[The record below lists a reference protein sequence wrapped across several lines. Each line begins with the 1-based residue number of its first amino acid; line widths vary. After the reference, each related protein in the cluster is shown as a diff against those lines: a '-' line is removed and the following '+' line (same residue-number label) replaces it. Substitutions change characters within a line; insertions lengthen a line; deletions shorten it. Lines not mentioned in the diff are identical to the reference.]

1 MNALQS
7 MTRRPLTHA
16 LVDRHPNDYKHQ
28 GKGGTDDDRVEKVAT
43 AMALSHSC
51 SRRRFL
57 RGVAAGPFVAAA
69 WPFVDPVAAAQGR
82 RTKIRDLQV
91 MMLQGPGR
99 TYTLVRITS
108 DSGHHGIAEAYG
120 SPGVG
125 VKEQVLS
132 LKTWLVGKDPLEID
146 VLYTQMGKGT
156 PSLSG
161 TRTDGSAHNLM
172 RAVSG
177 IEMALWDLAGK
188 ILEVPASTLLGG
200 RFRDKVRVYDHAA
213 PKTMLDKPAVADWAA
228 RAKAHPSGFTCHK
241 FGFPRSDP
249 ATDRARDP
257 SNRVLTTK
265 ELIAVQRGF
274 ENCRDAL
281 GWDHDLMV
289 HCHWEYD
296 LRTAIQ
302 ISEAVEPIKP
312 VWLEDPLPVDYS
324 DSWKRLC
331 AASKVPICMGEN
343 LARREGFKD
352 FILNQ
357 GCDILHPDLRNA
369 GGFLETKR
377 IADMAHVFGLPMAN
391 HNTGS
396 QVCTYASAQWAASIR
411 DYIALETI
419 TGEGGWMD
427 QVLVLDGPYIKDGF
441 IQVTDKPGLGIE
453 LNPDVVRAHLA
464 PGETWWG

>member
-1 MNALQS
+1 MSDN
-7 MTRRPLTHA
+7 H
-16 LVDRHPNDYKHQ
+16 
-28 GKGGTDDDRVEKVAT
+28 RV
-43 AMALSHSC
+43 
-51 SRRRFL
+51 SRRRFFRTL
-57 RGVAAGPFVAAA
+57 AAA
-69 WPFVDPVAAAQGR
+69 SVVPAFLPRFRALAAAER
-82 RTKIRDLQV
+82 KRVKIRDVQA
-91 MMLQGPGR
+91 MMLQGASR
-99 TYTLVRITS
+99 TYTLVRIVS
-108 DSGHHGIAEAYG
+108 DAGLYGIAEAYG

-132 LKTWLVGKDPLEID
+132 LKPWLVGKDPLEID
-146 VLYTQMGKGT
+146 TLYTQMGEGT
-156 PSLSG
+156 KDLSG
-161 TRTDGSAHNLM
+161 TRTDGSAHNLL

-188 ILEVPASTLLGG
+188 ILEVPTTTLLGG

-213 PKTMLDKPAVADWAA
+213 PRNMLDKGSVGEWAA
-228 RAKAHPSGFTCHK
+228 RVKAHASGFTCHK
-241 FGFPRSDP
+241 FGFPNSDP
-249 ATDRARDP
+249 AVDPARDP
-257 SNRVLTTK
+257 SNRLLTTR
-265 ELIAVQRGF
+265 ELINLRKGF
-274 ENCRDAL
+274 ENCRDAV
-281 GWDHDLMV
+281 GWDRDLMV

-302 ISEAVEPIKP
+302 IADAVESIKP

-427 QVLVLDGPYIKDGF
+427 QVLLLDGPYIKDGF
-441 IQVTDKPGLGIE
+441 IRVSDKPGLGIE

-464 PGETWWG
+464 AGETWWG

>member
-1 MNALQS
+1 
-7 MTRRPLTHA
+7 MT
-16 LVDRHPNDYKHQ
+16 K
-28 GKGGTDDDRVEKVAT
+28 
-43 AMALSHSC
+43 
-51 SRRRFL
+51 SRRLSRRQFL
-57 RGVAAGPFVAAA
+57 GGLGAAPFVPSFVTSLHELAAA
-69 WPFVDPVAAAQGR
+69 ERKRV
-82 RTKIRDLQV
+82 KIRDVQV

-99 TYTLVRITS
+99 TYTLVKISS
-108 DSGHHGIAEAYG
+108 DAGPYGIAEAYG

-132 LKTWLVGKDPLEID
+132 LKEWLVGKDPLEID
-146 VLYTQMGKGT
+146 KLYTQMGVG
-156 PSLSG
+156 SRNLSG
-161 TRTDGSAHNLM
+161 TRTDGSAHNLI

-188 ILEVPASTLLGG
+188 ILDVPTSTLLGG
-200 RFRDKVRVYDHAA
+200 TFRDKVRVYDHAA
-213 PKTMLDKPAVADWAA
+213 PRNMLDKASVADWAA
-228 RAKAHPSGFTCHK
+228 KAKAHPSGFTCHK
-241 FGFPRSDP
+241 FGFQHSDP
-249 ATDRARDP
+249 ATDKARDA

-265 ELIAVQRGF
+265 ELIAVQQGF
-274 ENCRDAL
+274 ENCRDAI

-302 ISEAVEPIKP
+302 IAEAVESSKP

-331 AASKVPICMGEN
+331 AASRVPICMGEN

-357 GCDILHPDLRNA
+357 GCDILHPDLRNS
-369 GGFLETKR
+369 GGFLETRR
-377 IADMAHVFGLPMAN
+377 IADLAHIFGLPLAN

-396 QVCTYASAQWAASIR
+396 QVCTHASAQWAASIR
-411 DYIALETI
+411 DYISLETV

-427 QVLVLDGPYIKDGF
+427 QVLALDGAYIRDGF
-441 IQVTDKPGLGIE
+441 VHVTDKPGLGIE
-453 LNPDVVRAHLA
+453 LNPEIVRAHLVE
-464 PGETWWG
+464 GETWWG

>member
-1 MNALQS
+1 
-7 MTRRPLTHA
+7 MTFTLSRRAFLA
-16 LVDRHPNDYKHQ
+16 
-28 GKGGTDDDRVEKVAT
+28 GIGGVSFVPSFLAAYQDRVSRA
-43 AMALSHSC
+43 
-51 SRRRFL
+51 RRR
-57 RGVAAGPFVAAA
+57 V
-69 WPFVDPVAAAQGR
+69 
-82 RTKIRDLQV
+82 TIRDVQV

-99 TYTLVRITS
+99 TYTLVKVSS
-108 DSGHHGIAEAYG
+108 DAGPYGIAEAYG

-132 LKTWLVGKDPLEID
+132 LREWLIGKDPLEID
-146 VLYTQMGKGT
+146 RLYTDMGVGT
-156 PSLSG
+156 RSLSG
-161 TRTDGSAHNLM
+161 TRTDGSAHNLI

-188 ILEVPASTLLGG
+188 ILEVPTSTLLGG
-200 RFRDKVRVYDHAA
+200 RFRDRVRVYDHAA
-213 PKTMLDKPAVADWAA
+213 PKNMLDKGALADWAA
-228 RAKAHPSGFTCHK
+228 KAKAHASGFTCHK
-241 FGFPRSDP
+241 FGFEHTDP
-249 ATDRARDP
+249 AADKARDA
-257 SNRVLTTK
+257 SNRMLTTK
-265 ELIAVQRGF
+265 ELINIQKGF
-274 ENCRDAL
+274 ENCRAAI

-296 LRTAIQ
+296 LRTSIQ
-302 ISEAVEPIKP
+302 IADAVESSKP

-324 DSWKRLC
+324 ESWKRLC

-357 GCDILHPDLRNA
+357 AADILHPDLRNS

-411 DYIALETI
+411 DYMTLETI
-419 TGEGGWMD
+419 TGEGDWMD
-427 QVLVLDGPYIKDGF
+427 KVLLLDGPYIKDGF

-464 PGETWWG
+464 PGEVWWG

>member
-1 MNALQS
+1 MRA
-7 MTRRPLTHA
+7 R
-16 LVDRHPNDYKHQ
+16 D
-28 GKGGTDDDRVEKVAT
+28 
-43 AMALSHSC
+43 C
-51 SRRRFL
+51 SRRQFL
-57 RGVAAGPFVAAA
+57 RGVAAAPLLAAA
-69 WPFVDPVAAAQGR
+69 RPLATARAAAQR
-82 RTKIRDLQV
+82 KRPKIRDVQV
-91 MMLQGPGR
+91 MILQGPGR
-99 TYTLVRITS
+99 TYTLIRITA
-108 DSGHHGIAEAYG
+108 DTGHHGIAEAYG

-132 LKTWLVGKDPLEID
+132 LKPWLVGKDPLEID
-146 VLYTQMGKGT
+146 ALYTHMGEGT

-172 RAVSG
+172 RAASG
-177 IEMALWDLAGK
+177 VEMALWDLAGK
-188 ILEVPASTLLGG
+188 ILDVPVSTLLGG
-200 RFRDKVRVYDHAA
+200 RFRDRVRVYDHAA
-213 PKTMLDKPAVADWAA
+213 PKNMLDKAAVADWAA
-228 RAKAHPSGFTCHK
+228 KAKAHPSGFTCHK
-241 FGFPRSDP
+241 FGFPQSDP
-249 ATDRARDP
+249 AIDRARDP
-257 SNRVLTTK
+257 SNRVLTTR

-274 ENCRDAL
+274 ENCREAL
-281 GWDHDLMV
+281 GWEHDLMV

-302 ISEAVEPIKP
+302 IADAVEPIKP

-357 GCDILHPDLRNA
+357 ACDVLHPDLRNA

-427 QVLVLDGPYIKDGF
+427 QVLLLDEPYIKDGF
-441 IQVTDKPGLGIE
+441 IQVTGKPGLGIE

-464 PGETWWG
+464 QGETWWG

>member
-1 MNALQS
+1 MPAF
-7 MTRRPLTHA
+7 
-16 LVDRHPNDYKHQ
+16 
-28 GKGGTDDDRVEKVAT
+28 
-43 AMALSHSC
+43 LSSFHE
-51 SRRRFL
+51 R
-57 RGVAAGPFVAAA
+57 AAA
-69 WPFVDPVAAAQGR
+69 ERKRA
-82 RTKIRDLQV
+82 KIRDLQV
-91 MMLQGPGR
+91 MVMQGPGR
-99 TYTLVRITS
+99 TYTLVKITA
-108 DSGHHGIAEAYG
+108 DSGAYGIAEAYG

-132 LKTWLVGKDPLEID
+132 LKPWLVGKDPLEID
-146 VLYTQMGKGT
+146 KLYTQMGQGT
-156 PSLSG
+156 SSLSG

-188 ILEVPASTLLGG
+188 ILEVPTSTLLGG
-200 RFRDKVRVYDHAA
+200 RFRDRVRVYDHAA
-213 PKTMLDKPAVADWAA
+213 PRDMLDKASCADWAA
-228 RAKAHPSGFTCHK
+228 KAKAHPSGFTCHK
-241 FGFPRSDP
+241 FGFRNSDP
-249 ATDRARDP
+249 ATDKARDL

-265 ELIAVQRGF
+265 ELIAVRDGF
-274 ENCRDAL
+274 ENCREAI
-281 GWDHDLMV
+281 GWDHDLMA
-289 HCHWEYD
+289 HCHWQYD

-302 ISEAVEPIKP
+302 IADAVEPSKP

-324 DSWKRLC
+324 ESWQRLC

-357 GCDILHPDLRNA
+357 GCDILHPDLRNS

-396 QVCTYASAQWAASIR
+396 QVNTYASAQWASSIR
-411 DYIALETI
+411 DYISLETI

-427 QVLVLDGPYIKDGF
+427 QVLLLDGPYIKDGF

-464 PGETWWG
+464 TAETWWG